1 MVSGPIFGK
10 ALLED
15 YDGRHRDMK
24 IKYLL
29 TPICC
34 SCLFTLV
41 VGCSQENLIFFP
53 EILPPDYEYAFS
65 APFEEANVPVEGA
78 TLNAVLFKA
87 ANAKGVILYFH
98 GNAGSLRTWGDV
110 AGDFTSQG
118 YDILIPDYRGFG
130 KSTGSISN
138 ERQVLADGLTVY
150 GYLKKSYPENR
161 ISVYGRSIGTGV
173 ATFVARSGKPGMLI
187 LESPF
192 FSLTD
197 LASYHYP
204 FLPKGLISL
213 FLKYPFQTD
222 LWIPEVACPVYL
234 IHGTRDDI
242 IPFDA
247 SARLELLIK
256 SPHKLIR
263 IEGGGHNNLS
273 DYGAYDR
280 ELALILDG
288 YHPQ

>member
-1 MVSGPIFGK
+1 
-10 ALLED
+10 
-15 YDGRHRDMK
+15 MK
-24 IKYLL
+24 INDFL

-34 SCLFTLV
+34 SCLLTLI
-41 VGCSQENLIFFP
+41 VGCSQENLVFFP
-53 EILPPDYEYAFS
+53 EILPPEYKYAFS
-65 APFEEANVPVEGA
+65 VPFEEANVPVEGA
-78 TLNAVLFKA
+78 ILNTVLFKA
-87 ANAKGVILYFH
+87 AKAKGVILYFH

-110 AGDFTSQG
+110 ARDFTSQG

-138 ERQVLADGLTVY
+138 EKQMLADGLAVY
-150 GYLKKSYPENR
+150 GYLKKSYPENM
-161 ISVYGRSIGTGV
+161 IIVYGRSIGTGV

-204 FLPKGLISL
+204 FLPEGIISI
-213 FLKYPFQTD
+213 FLKYPFRTD
-222 LWIPEVACPVYL
+222 LWLPEVASPVYL
-234 IHGTRDDI
+234 IHGTKDDI

-247 SARLELLIK
+247 SARLESLIK

-273 DYGAYDR
+273 DYGTYDR
-280 ELALILDG
+280 ELALILNG
-288 YHPQ
+288 YQPQ

>member
-1 MVSGPIFGK
+1 
-10 ALLED
+10 
-15 YDGRHRDMK
+15 MK
-24 IKYLL
+24 IKDLL
-29 TPICC
+29 ISIYC
-34 SCLFTLV
+34 SCLLTLV

-53 EILPPDYEYAFS
+53 EILPPDNKYAFS
-65 APFEEANVPVEGA
+65 EPFEELTLPVAGA
-78 TLNAVLFKA
+78 TLNAVLFKV

-110 AGDFTSQG
+110 ARDFTSRG

-130 KSTGSISN
+130 KSTGSIAG
-138 ERQVLADGLTVY
+138 EKQMLADGLAVY
-150 GYLKKSYPENR
+150 GYLKKYYPENR
-161 ISVYGRSIGTGV
+161 IILYGRSIGTGV
-173 ATFVARSGKPGMLI
+173 ATFAARSGKPRMLI
-187 LESPF
+187 LESPYL
-192 FSLTD
+192 SLTD

-204 FLPKGLISL
+204 FLPKSLISL
-213 FLKYPFQTD
+213 FLKYPFRTD
-222 LWIPEVACPVYL
+222 LWIPEVACPIYL

-247 SARLELLIK
+247 SSRLELLIK

-280 ELALILDG
+280 ELALILG
-288 YHPQ
+288 GHQPQ

>member
-1 MVSGPIFGK
+1 MVKRLPETYNDS
-10 ALLED
+10 
-15 YDGRHRDMK
+15 RRTMK
-24 IKYLL
+24 IKNLL

-34 SCLFTLV
+34 SCLFTLI

-53 EILPPDYEYAFS
+53 EILPPDYKYTFS
-65 APFEEANVPVEGA
+65 EPFEEATVPVEGA

-110 AGDFTSQG
+110 ARDFTSRG

-138 ERQVLADGLTVY
+138 EKQMLADGLAVY

-161 ISVYGRSIGTGV
+161 IIMYGRSIGTGV
-173 ATFVARSGKPGMLI
+173 ATFVARSGKPRMLI

-197 LASYHYP
+197 LAAYHYP
-204 FLPKGLISL
+204 FLPKALISL
-213 FLKYPFQTD
+213 FLKYPFRTD

-247 SARLELLIK
+247 SARLEPLIK

-273 DYGAYDR
+273 DYSAYDR

-288 YHPQ
+288 HQPQ